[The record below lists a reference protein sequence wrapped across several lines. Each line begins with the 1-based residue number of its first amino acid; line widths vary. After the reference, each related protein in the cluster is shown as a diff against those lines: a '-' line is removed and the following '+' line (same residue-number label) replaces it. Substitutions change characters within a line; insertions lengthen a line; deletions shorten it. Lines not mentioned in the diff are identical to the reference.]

1 MYFQKAI
8 AFFKIVTGKAG
19 FAYPALFWRHSLIG
33 LPNII
38 LGSFW
43 ALHAEN
49 CLLHN
54 QNDAIERMADKHPVL
69 LYYKAFSLYMRGQFE
84 SSLQHV
90 SRFCL
95 KVPYN
100 REGYYLLSDLY
111 ALFKNKEDAF
121 SVLNNDRLL
130 KKRKTWIKL
139 ANLVDN
145 GLELKLFMKIHED
158 AIAKNIVNRNDDY
171 ILEYVALGA
180 QRANQYDVALNI
192 WKKIESMGKKG
203 DTSSKRQ
210 INIIFAREALYS
222 LVKATLKFGLQLFLV
237 SGTLLGYMRNGNFLP
252 HDNDLDVG
260 IFDGFSVE
268 TLRSALYSA
277 GCFTIM
283 AKRSPHCMRIRHF
296 NGTAIDIFTH
306 YREKDD
312 YWHAASKTSWHN
324 SPFTL
329 KKVEFLGFETYI
341 PDPPE
346 KYLEENYGKDWRIP
360 KAKFDSAVECPN
372 YKILNEGDY
381 QIYNIKQKLMQQ

>member
-1 MYFQKAI
+1 MLEQIKDYFRI
-8 AFFKIVTGKAG
+8 ATGQNG

-33 LPNII
+33 LPKI
-38 LGSFW
+38 LSGSLW
-43 ALHAEN
+43 ALYAEYH
-49 CLLHN
+49 LLHN
-54 QNDAIERMADKHPVL
+54 NNEAVENIQVKHNVL
-69 LYYKAFSLYMRGQFE
+69 LYYKAFSFYMRGRYDNA
-84 SSLQHV
+84 LQYT
-90 SRFCL
+90 SEFCS
-95 KVPYN
+95 KVPHN

-111 ALFKNKEDAF
+111 ALHNNKNYAF
-121 SVLNNDRLL
+121 ATLNKDYLL

-139 ANLVDN
+139 ANLVDDA
-145 GLELKLFMKIHED
+145 LELEKLQQIHKD
-158 AIAKNIVNRNDDY
+158 AVLKGLIDKNDDY

-180 QRANQYDVALNI
+180 QRANDYGVALDI
-192 WKKIESMGKKG
+192 WKKIEAMGKKG
-203 DTSSKRQ
+203 DVSAKRN
-210 INIIFAREALYS
+210 INVLFARDAMRALAEATA
-222 LVKATLKFGLQLFLV
+222 KAGLEVFLV

-260 IFDGFSVE
+260 IFDGFSVD
-268 TLRSALYSA
+268 TLRSALYST

-283 AKRSPHCMRIRHF
+283 AKRSPHCIRIRHF

-324 SPFTL
+324 SPFAL

-360 KAKFDSAVECPN
+360 KTKFDSAVECPN

-381 QIYNIKQKLMQQ
+381 QIYNIKQKLMRQ